1 MNVVVADINEPLVL
15 EEKANMKVNIFFNVF
30 N

>member
-15 EEKANMKVNIFFNVF
+15 EEKANKKVDIYFNVYI
-30 N
+30 